1 MNANDPQFW
10 MMISSIVIAICFIIM
25 AIALIAIAVTVK
37 RVIGTV
43 KRLEEKVEPLIAKVE
58 PLMAKVDAI
67 GMQGKEMSVHFTEVS
82 ANLSQA
88 TRHLAESTE
97 LIREEVNEV
106 RKLVGSTA
114 LVARDK
120 VEMVSRTIDRTHM
133 QVTDTTQ
140 FVQQK
145 IVEPAREIAA
155 VMAGVR
161 KGLEVLFAP
170 SPKQIDRVYVDDEM
184 FIG

>member
-10 MMISSIVIAICFIIM
+10 MMISSIVIAVCFIVM
-25 AIALIAIAVTVK
+25 AIALIVVAVTVR
-37 RVIGTV
+37 RVTKTV
-43 KRLEEKVEPLIAKVE
+43 GRLEERFDPLIAKVNA
-58 PLMAKVDAI
+58 MSA
-67 GMQGKEMSVHFTEVS
+67 QGKEISVHFTEVS
-82 ANLSQA
+82 ANLSTA

-97 LIREEVNEV
+97 LIKEEVAEL
-106 RKLVGSTA
+106 RLLVGQTA
-114 LVARDK
+114 ITARDK
-120 VEMVSRTIDRTHM
+120 VAMVSQTIDRTHD
-133 QVTDTTQ
+133 QVVDTTE
-140 FVQQK
+140 FVHRK

-170 SPKQIDRVYVDDEM
+170 APKQLDRAYLEDEM